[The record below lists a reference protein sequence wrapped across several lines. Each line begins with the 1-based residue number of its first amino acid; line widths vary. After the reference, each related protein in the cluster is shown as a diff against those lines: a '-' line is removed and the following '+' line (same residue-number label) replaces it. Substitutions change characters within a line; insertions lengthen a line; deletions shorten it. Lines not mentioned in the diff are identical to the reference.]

1 MGQNKNYN
9 GYNGKVILSTDLNEA
24 KRQSFVFAFA
34 NTSEIAIG
42 YFYHGIHG
50 VNHTRT
56 RIQSIK
62 WFWQETQVNQIP
74 GTNTSIVPLTDPC
87 IIVQD
92 YTVFVI
98 GGKSVDGYVTGTWF
112 TTFDIIQNQVRL

>member
-1 MGQNKNYN
+1 M
-9 GYNGKVILSTDLNEA
+9 STDLNEA
-24 KRQSFVFAFA
+24 QRQSFVFAFA

-74 GTNTSIVPLTDPC
+74 TTNTSIVPLTDPC

-98 GGKSVDGYVTGTWF
+98 GGKSATGYVSGTWF
-112 TTFDIIQNQVRL
+112 TTFDIIQNQVRFLLQNHIFQNL